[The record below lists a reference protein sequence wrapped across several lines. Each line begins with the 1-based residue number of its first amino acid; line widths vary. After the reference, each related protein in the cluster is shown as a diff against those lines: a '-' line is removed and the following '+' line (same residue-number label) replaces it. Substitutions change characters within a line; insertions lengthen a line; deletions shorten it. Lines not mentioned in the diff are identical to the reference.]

1 MINVIILDLTLLVLF
16 IIFISVFLYLKRK
29 NIGTEG
35 GLILYRTQWGVKLI
49 NYIGKKYKKTLKGL
63 SYVSIF
69 VGYIL
74 MAAILWLIAQSVYL
88 YLTTSIARVIK
99 APPIMPLIPYFPKLF
114 GVQSFFP
121 PFYFV
126 YFIISIVIVASV
138 HEFSHG
144 IFARRYKIK
153 IKSTGFAFLKY
164 FPAIFGAFVE
174 QDEKQM
180 TKKKNFEQM
189 AVLSSGV
196 FANLIIT
203 ILFFV
208 ILASYH
214 GFAFSAAGI
223 TFNTYSYSAVN
234 ISDIASIDGVSLI
247 TPSYESIFTNLKEEG
262 RLYKITMKNGREY
275 IATKKFLEGQNDIKS
290 VLILY
295 DDAPAINSGMGGV
308 ITEIDGVPIKSLNDL
323 AKELGE
329 HSPGDKIRI
338 KTIKDGEEETKEVVL
353 GANPENKKLAWLGVG
368 FLERNSRGIMGKV
381 YSTFSSFKEEHVY
394 YEPKFGI
401 SVFVY
406 DLVWWIIIINLLVAL
421 FNMLPLGFLDGGR
434 FFYLTVLGLTK
445 SKKIAE
451 RAFKGVTYFLLLLF
465 VILIARWIFIFF

>member
-1 MINVIILDLTLLVLF
+1 MVNVIIVDLTLLVLF
-16 IIFISVFLYLKRK
+16 IIFISIFLYLKRK

-49 NYIGKKYKKTLKGL
+49 NYIGKKYKKTLKAL

-69 VGYIL
+69 IGYIL
-74 MAAILWLIAQSVYL
+74 MATILWLMAQSVYL
-88 YLTTSIARVIK
+88 YLTTSVARVIK

-126 YFIISIVIVASV
+126 YFIISILIVATV

-144 IFARRYKIK
+144 IFAKRYKIK

-189 AVLSSGV
+189 AVLSAGV

-203 ILFFV
+203 ILFFI

-214 GFAFSAAGI
+214 GFAFNAAGI
-223 TFNTYSYSAVN
+223 TFDTYSYSAVN
-234 ISDIASIDGVSLI
+234 ISDIASINGLSLT
-247 TPSYESIFTNLKEEG
+247 TPSYENILFSINDNGILN
-262 RLYKITMKNGREY
+262 KITTKDGGSY
-275 IATKKFLEGQNDIKS
+275 ITTKKSLESQNDSKS
-290 VLILY
+290 ILVLY
-295 DDAPAINSGMGGV
+295 DDAPAINSEIDRI
-308 ITEIDGVPIKSLNDL
+308 ITEIEGVSIKSIDDL
-323 AKELGE
+323 AEELGK
-329 HSPGDKIRI
+329 HPPGDKIEI
-338 KTIKDGEEETKEVVL
+338 KTTGENGEETKEVVL
-353 GANPENKKLAWLGVG
+353 GANPENKKLAWLGIG
-368 FLERNSRGIMGKV
+368 FLERNSGGVMGKV
-381 YSTFSSFKEEHVY
+381 YSTFSFFKEEHVY
-394 YEPKFGI
+394 YEPKFSA
-401 SVFVY
+401 SVFIY
-406 DLVWWIIIINLLVAL
+406 DLFWWIIIINLLVAL

-434 FFYLTVLGLTK
+434 FFYLTILGLAK
-445 SKKIAE
+445 SKKMAE

-465 VILIARWIFIFF
+465 VILIVRWILIFF

>member
-1 MINVIILDLTLLVLF
+1 MVNVIIVDLTLLVSF

-49 NYIGKKYKKTLKGL
+49 NYIGKKYKKTLRGL

-69 VGYIL
+69 IGYIL
-74 MAAILWLIAQSVYL
+74 MAAILWLMAQSVYL

-126 YFIISIVIVASV
+126 YFIISILIVASV

-144 IFARRYKIK
+144 IFAKRYKIK

-189 AVLSSGV
+189 AILSAGV

-214 GFAFSAAGI
+214 SFAFSAAGI
-223 TFNTYSYSAVN
+223 TFDTYSYSAVN
-234 ISDIASIDGVSLI
+234 ISDIVSINGLSLI
-247 TPSYESIFTNLKEEG
+247 TPNYENILDSINDNGTLN
-262 RLYKITMKNGREY
+262 KIITRDGGGY
-275 IATKKFLEGQNDIKS
+275 IATKKFLESQNDSKS

-295 DDAPAINSGMGGV
+295 DDAPAINSGMGRI
-308 ITEIDGVPIKSLNDL
+308 ITKIDGVPIRSLNDL
-323 AKELGE
+323 AEELGG
-329 HSPGDKIRI
+329 HSPGDKIKI
-338 KTIKDGEEETKEVVL
+338 KTIKDEEEETKEVVL
-353 GANPENKKLAWLGVG
+353 RANPENKKLAWLGIG
-368 FLERNSRGIMGKV
+368 FLERDSGRIMGKV
-381 YSTFSSFKEEHVY
+381 YSAFSFFKEEHVY
-394 YEPKFGI
+394 YKPKFGN
-401 SVFVY
+401 SVFIY